1 MLFKLLT
8 PGIRVKRWLVVLA
21 IGIMA
26 LGLAF
31 ALALLQ
37 IFHLYPTLP
46 LEYAL
51 RLGETPL
58 WGWIALAGVGGVAL
72 VLVALFRLNK
82 TLLSP
87 LEVGGSELIEALID
101 QRVRARG
108 PEIVAIG
115 GGTGLPALLR
125 GLKIYTTNLTAIITV
140 ADDGGSSGRLRRDL
154 GVLPPG
160 DFRNNIA
167 ALARDEDLITQL
179 FQYRFGEGGLEGH
192 SFGNL
197 FITAMSAIS
206 GSFDQAL
213 VDTSRVLAIRG
224 RVLPSTLNDV
234 TLVGELRANGSTRRA
249 VGESTITKTEGAIE
263 RVFLQPEGVPAYP
276 DAVRA
281 ILAADLIV
289 VGPGSLYTSI
299 LPNLLVGGIAEALG
313 RARGLKIYVCNVATQ
328 PGETD
333 GFDVLDHV
341 RTLERHIGP
350 GLFDFV
356 LANDDF
362 SRQGDASFTYVELPA
377 MNGHEGPRAQIVTAP
392 LADPQRPWRHDSARL
407 AAALI
412 ELLGDADE
420 ADERPPTH
428 PLT

>member
-8 PGIRVKRWLVVLA
+8 PGIHVKRWLAVLV
-21 IGIMA
+21 IGIVA

-37 IFHLYPTLP
+37 LSRLYPALP
-46 LEYAL
+46 ENVLTP
-51 RLGETPL
+51 GETPL
-58 WGWIALAGVGGVAL
+58 WGWIALAGLAGTAL
-72 VLVALFRLNK
+72 VPLALFRLNK

-87 LEVGGSELIEALID
+87 LQVGGSDLIEALID
-101 QRVRARG
+101 QRTRARG

-115 GGTGLPALLR
+115 GGTGLPTLLR
-125 GLKIYTTNLTAIITV
+125 GLKAYTNNLTAIITV

-154 GVLPPG
+154 GVPPPG

-179 FQYRFGEGGLEGH
+179 FQYRFGEGGLGGH

-213 VDTSRVLAIRG
+213 ADTSRVLAIRG

-234 TLVGELRANGSTRRA
+234 TLVGELRANGATRRA
-249 VGESTITKTEGAIE
+249 VGESTITRTEGAIE
-263 RVFLQPEGVPAYP
+263 RVFLQPEAVPAYP
-276 DAVRA
+276 EAVRA
-281 ILAADLIV
+281 ILAAEMIV

-299 LPNLLVGGIAEALG
+299 LPNLLVGGIAEALQ
-313 RARGLKIYVCNVATQ
+313 RARGLKVYVCNVATQ

-333 GFDVLDHV
+333 GFDVADHV
-341 RTLERHIGP
+341 RALERHVGP
-350 GLFDFV
+350 GLFDIV

-377 MNGHEGPRAQIVTAP
+377 ANGHQGPGAQIVTVP
-392 LADPQRPWRHDSARL
+392 LADPHHPWRHDSARL

-420 ADERPPTH
+420 AETRPTAH
-428 PLT
+428 PLI